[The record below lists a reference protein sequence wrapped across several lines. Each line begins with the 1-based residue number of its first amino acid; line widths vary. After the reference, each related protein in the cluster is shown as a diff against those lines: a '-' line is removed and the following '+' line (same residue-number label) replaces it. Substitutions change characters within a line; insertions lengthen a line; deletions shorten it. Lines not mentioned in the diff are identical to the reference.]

1 MFRLYIRVLE
11 LLGKEARLGLVLA
24 FANLVLAGAQF
35 AEPVLFGRI
44 VDVLSSDKPSS
55 SPWPLLLA
63 WVAFGLFTMG
73 AGAAVALNADRL
85 AHRQRLAVL
94 SSYFEHILQLP
105 LTFHS
110 GTHSGRLMKVMLN
123 GTDALWRLWLG
134 FFREHFAAILSVI
147 VLLPLSLVVNWRL
160 AILLFVLCIVFTL
173 ITTYVVRKTYGMQSQ
188 VEEHY
193 SDLSARASDAIG
205 NIALVQ
211 SFVRIEAEV
220 QGLRFVADNL
230 LQAQMPVLSWWAVVT
245 VITKASTTITVLAIF
260 TLGIALHARG
270 LTTVGEIVM
279 FVSFA
284 TILIQKLEQVVAF
297 INNTFMEAP
306 RLKEFFQVL
315 DAVPAVHDRPDAI
328 EAGRLA
334 GLVEF
339 NDVSFS
345 YDGKRP
351 AVEDLSFTALPGQT
365 IALVGPT
372 GAGKST
378 AVALLHRAFDPQSGF
393 IKIDGM
399 DVRGIQLTSLRRNIG
414 VVFQE
419 ALLFNRSIADNLR
432 VGRPDATEDEMRKAA
447 ARAQALEF
455 IDRSSHGFDTS
466 VGERGRLLSGGERQR
481 LSIARALLKDPPIL
495 ILDEATSAL
504 DAVTEA
510 KVNAALDEVMK
521 GRTTFVIAHRLST
534 IRNATRILLFESGR
548 VVESGTFDEL
558 VAKGGR
564 FAELAR
570 AQFMVQ
576 DKVQVKVQD
585 SLQGNAHQSVAAGPG
600 ESESSTVK
608 A

>member
-1 MFRLYIRVLE
+1 MSLLRLYTRVLE
-11 LLGKEARLGLVLA
+11 LLGKEARLGWILA
-24 FANLVLAGAQF
+24 GANLLLAGAQF

-44 VDVLSSDKPSS
+44 VDVLSGKNANA
-55 SPWPLLLA
+55 SPWPLLGA
-63 WVAFGLFTMG
+63 WVAFGLFTI
-73 AGAAVALNADRL
+73 AASAAVALHADRL
-85 AHRQRLAVL
+85 SHRQRQAVL
-94 SSYFEHILQLP
+94 TSYFEHILQLP

-134 FFREHFAAILSVI
+134 FFREHFAAIMSVV
-147 VLLPLSLVVNWRL
+147 VLLPLSLYINWRL
-160 AILLFVLCIVFTL
+160 AILLFVLCVVFTVL
-173 ITTYVVRKTYGMQSQ
+173 TTMVVRKTYGMQSE
-188 VEEHY
+188 VEQHY
-193 SDLSARASDAIG
+193 SDLSARASDALG
-205 NIALVQ
+205 NVALVQ
-211 SFVRIEAEV
+211 SFVRIDAEV
-220 QGLRFVADNL
+220 QGLRFVADKL
-230 LQAQMPVLSWWAVVT
+230 LDVQMPVLSWWALVT
-245 VITKASTTITVLAIF
+245 VITRASTTITVLAIF
-260 TLGIALHARG
+260 TVGITLNQAG

-284 TILIQKLEQVVAF
+284 TMLIQKLEQVVSF
-297 INNTFMEAP
+297 INNVFMEAP
-306 RLKEFFQVL
+306 RLQEFFNVL
-315 DAVPAVHDRPDAI
+315 DAVPAVRDRPDAI
-328 EAGRLA
+328 DSGRLS

-339 NDVSFS
+339 HDVSFS

-351 AVEDLSFTALPGQT
+351 AIADLTFTALPGQT

-378 AVALLHRAFDPQSGF
+378 AIALLHRAFDPQSGL

-399 DVRGIQLTSLRRNIG
+399 DVRGLKLSALRRNIG

-419 ALLFNRSIADNLR
+419 ALLFDRSIADNLR
-432 VGRPDATEDEMRKAA
+432 VGKPDATEEEMKTAA
-447 ARAQALEF
+447 ARAQALDF
-455 IDRSSHGFDTS
+455 IERSERGFDTS
-466 VGERGRLLSGGERQR
+466 TGERGRMLSGGERQR

-534 IRNATRILLFESGR
+534 IRNATRILVFEAGR
-548 VVESGTFDEL
+548 VIESGTFDEL
-558 VAKGGR
+558 VTKGGH
-564 FAELAR
+564 FAALAR

-576 DKVQVKVQD
+576 DEARA
-585 SLQGNAHQSVAAGPG
+585 SAAQP
-600 ESESSTVK
+600 ESSNSAVK